1 MKKSIL
7 FIECLILL
15 FLAGCNQSLYDKN
28 SLQEEQELNLQTK
41 EEAYTN
47 DILSAFK
54 FWVNRNAWLY
64 GHLEYVNME
73 NKVDIYYK
81 EEEDGYLGY
90 LYFPNIEDGEK
101 VYKQFSF
108 YFGEDG
114 FRSHP
119 FTETKTKKIEKNL
132 IFLKQANF
140 CLKRTDISKP
150 MYPPASKKKLDFI
163 SKGKDK
169 IKEILSSQIKKNDEY
184 QVYILDCT
192 NEDITAE
199 VIVIENNKEMW
210 LGEISNQIQMDDGT
224 IKEEIDFI
232 GRGPVI
238 DWADEQ
244 NRKNF
249 EKELEL
255 SISEFTVKN

>member
-1 MKKSIL
+1 MEKRIL

-15 FLAGCNQSLYDKN
+15 FLAGCNESLYRKSD
-28 SLQEEQELNLQTK
+28 LREEQASNVQTK
-41 EEAYTN
+41 EEVCTN
-47 DILSAFK
+47 DILSAFE

-64 GHLEYVNME
+64 GDLEYVDME

-81 EEEDGYLGY
+81 EKEDGYLGY
-90 LYFPNIEDGEK
+90 LYFPNVEHGEK

-108 YFGEDG
+108 YFGKNG

-132 IFLKQANF
+132 IFLSQENF

-150 MYPPASKKKLDFI
+150 IYPSASKKKLDFI
-163 SKGKDK
+163 TKGKNK
-169 IKEILSSQIKKNDEY
+169 IKEVLCSQMKNNEEY

-192 NEDITAE
+192 NEDVTAE
-199 VIVIENNKEMW
+199 VIVIENNKKMW
-210 LGEISNQIQMDDGT
+210 LGEILNQIQLDDGT
-224 IKEEIDFI
+224 IKEEVDFI
-232 GRGPVI
+232 GRDSVI
-238 DWADEQ
+238 DWSDEQ
-244 NRKNF
+244 NRKDF

-255 SISEFTVKN
+255 SISEFTVKK

>member
-7 FIECLILL
+7 FIVCLILL
-15 FLAGCNQSLYDKN
+15 FLAGCNQSFMTKN
-28 SLQEEQELNLQTK
+28 DLQEEQELNLQTK
-41 EEAYTN
+41 EEVCTN

-54 FWVNRNAWLY
+54 FWVNRRAWLY
-64 GHLEYVNME
+64 DDLEYVDME
-73 NKVDIYYK
+73 SRVDIYYK
-81 EEEDGYLGY
+81 KEEDGYVGY
-90 LYFPNIEDGEK
+90 LYFPNVEDGKK

-119 FTETKTKKIEKNL
+119 FTETKTKKLEKNL
-132 IFLKQANF
+132 IFLSRKNF

-163 SKGKDK
+163 TKGKDK
-169 IKEILSSQIKKNDEY
+169 IKEMLSSQMKKNEEY

-199 VIVIENNKEMW
+199 VIMIENNKKMW
-210 LGEISNQIQMDDGT
+210 LGEILNQIQLDDGT
-224 IKEEIDFI
+224 IKEKIDFI
-232 GRGPVI
+232 VREPVI
-238 DWADEQ
+238 DWSDEQ
-244 NRKNF
+244 NRKDF

-255 SISEFTVKN
+255 SISEFTVNS